1 MNGVATATYSEGL
14 QVGYRWYDAQD
25 IKPLFPFGFGLY
37 TTFSLSR
44 LETAPAV
51 TDGTTPS
58 IRANSGWNTR
68 TGKAEVPSC
77 NALASRPQPV
87 TAKAARRLQKVWLDP
102 GDGRR

>member
-25 IKPLFPFGFGLY
+25 IKLLFPFGFGLSY

-51 TDGTTPS
+51 TDGTTP
-58 IRANSGWNTR
+58 IRVEFWLENTGR
-68 TGKAEVPSC
+68 RGGCRGAS
-77 NALASRPQPV
+77 AASRPPV
-87 TAKAARRLQKVWLDP
+87 RNR
-102 GDGRR
+102 